1 MLTLLTKAYLVKTL
15 ANVHNFVAEK
25 SFHVHRIQLIGLL
38 MFIEAPSGL
47 VLNPLLASFPDLLL
61 ASFPD
66 PSWPHSQ
73 IPPGLIPRLFCSIPR
88 PSTLRLIIKKKE
100 FLRTVE
106 VSQTRLAPSLLC
118 HTRLVTRV
126 AHFSSHSSHIKQ
138 YMPY

>member
-88 PSTLRLIIKKKE
+88 PSTLRLIIKKKRVFE
-100 FLRTVE
+100 NSGGFTDEASSLTA
-106 VSQTRLAPSLLC
+106 VSHP
-118 HTRLVTRV
+118 
-126 AHFSSHSSHIKQ
+126 SSHKSCTLQ
-138 YMPY
+138 FT